1 MYRVLEA
8 FSLNATLIF
17 TLIII
22 LVIPYFFIFAFVLFI
37 VYFVSMYFYFD
48 AAILV
53 SKVCI
58 LGWRSW
64 SDWSACSTT
73 CGGGIQRRRRTCKLT
88 AERCEGDT
96 DQQRTCNQFHCT
108 GQSLLSSATISQCDA
123 SFVLNISMLIRY

>member
-37 VYFVSMYFYFD
+37 VYFVSMYFFA

-53 SKVCI
+53 NKVCI